1 MNPSP
6 PLWDPEAKTFSF
18 FLQKRD
24 RKSVPCIVTIDAL
37 EHAVQSRDLSE
48 LPLTRIF
55 VVEGDALDKAWRN
68 LPGR

>member
-1 MNPSP
+1 MDPSP

-37 EHAVQSRDLSE
+37 VSRVTFPSCH
-48 LPLTRIF
+48 
-55 VVEGDALDKAWRN
+55 
-68 LPGR
+68 